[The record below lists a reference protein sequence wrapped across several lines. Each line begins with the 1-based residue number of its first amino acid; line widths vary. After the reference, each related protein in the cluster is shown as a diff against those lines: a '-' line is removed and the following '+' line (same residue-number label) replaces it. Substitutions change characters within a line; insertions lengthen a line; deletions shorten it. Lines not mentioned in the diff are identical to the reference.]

1 MTPHQVLEK
10 YWGYNTFRE
19 GQLEII
25 QSVLNKKSVIA
36 LLPTGGGKSI
46 CFQVPGLIFE
56 GITLVIC
63 PLIALIKDQV
73 EALNKNGIQA
83 SAVYSGLHAKEIDII
98 LDNCI
103 YGKVKFLYVSPER
116 LHSEIFKARVV
127 QMNVSMVVVDEA
139 HCISQWGH
147 DFRPAYLDIASIKSL
162 LKPNIPTIAL
172 TASATKETLKD
183 IVQYLQLDDYE
194 IFKSSFSIPHLAY
207 HILHSSNKLEKLLA
221 LVMRKQGATLIYV
234 NTRKEAKELAILLNN
249 NKIRAGFYHAGLLQV
264 ERNEIQNQWMN
275 GQLDVMVATNAFGM
289 GIDKADVRL
298 VIHFDIPRSIE
309 AYYQETGRAGRD
321 RKDSFAVALYNKYEY
336 EQLVIQAENEFPS
349 IDFLKKVYQALAN
362 FYKIAV
368 GSGEFQSFDLE
379 VGKLEEIYQ
388 IPVYQSYIA
397 LKQLEKEGY
406 IALAEN
412 YKIASKIMINYND
425 KLELYQF
432 QVANPRFDALL
443 KLILRVYGGNI
454 FSNFISINEEKIS
467 KQLNISV
474 IDLQVKLKYLHQ
486 IGVVTYEQPKEK
498 PQIIF
503 QTPRI
508 DANKLVINEKLYL
521 ERKQRTLAKLQK
533 VKELYEDTNICKQKL
548 ICQYFDEMLDVNCGI
563 CDNCKRNK
571 SKFQTDNGFQK
582 FITDNQTFT
591 HSQLLNSFN
600 AETHHFVL
608 EFLRLMLAEEKITLK
623 ENTYTV
629 NQIQI

>member
-1 MTPHQVLEK
+1 MTEHQVLEK
-10 YWGYNTFRE
+10 YWGHTSFRE
-19 GQLEII
+19 HQLEII
-25 QSVLNKKSVIA
+25 KYVLEGKNVVA

-46 CFQVPGLIFE
+46 CFQIPGLIFE
-56 GITLVIC
+56 GITLVVS

-73 EALNKNGIQA
+73 ESLNKKGIQA
-83 SAVYSGLHAKEIDII
+83 YAIYSGLHSKEIDII

-116 LHSEIFKARVV
+116 LHSELFQARLV
-127 QMNVSMVVVDEA
+127 QMNVNLLVVDEA

-172 TASATKETLKD
+172 TASATNETLND
-183 IVQYLQLDDYE
+183 IVNYLQLSDYKL
-194 IFKSSFSIPHLAY
+194 FRSSFAIPHLAY
-207 HILHSSNKLEKLLA
+207 HILQTNNKTEKLLA
-221 LVMRKQGATLIYV
+221 LVKRKQGATLIYV

-249 NKIRAGFYHAGLLQV
+249 NNLRAGFYHAGLAQE
-264 ERNEIQNQWMN
+264 ERNYIQNEWMQGN
-275 GQLDVMVATNAFGM
+275 LGIMVATNAFGM

-298 VIHFDIPRSIE
+298 VIHYDMPRSIE

-321 RKDSFAVALYNKYEY
+321 RAEAFAVALYHESEY
-336 EQLVIQAENEFPS
+336 ENLVNQIETEFPT
-349 IDFLKKVYQALAN
+349 IEFLKKVYQALAN
-362 FYKIAV
+362 YYKIAV

-379 VGKLEEIYQ
+379 MGKLEEIYQ

-412 YKIASKIMINYND
+412 YKIASKIMFNYND

-443 KLILRVYGGNI
+443 KLILRVYGGNV
-454 FSNFISINEEKIS
+454 FSNFITISEEKLA
-467 KQLNISV
+467 KQLNIGI

-486 IGVVTYEQPKEK
+486 IGVITYEQPKEK

-503 QTPRI
+503 QLPRI
-508 DANKLVINEKLYL
+508 DANKLTINEKLYA
-521 ERKQRTLAKLQK
+521 ERKQRILSKLLKIKQ
-533 VKELYEDTNICKQKL
+533 LFEDTTTCKQKL
-548 ICQYFDEMLDVNCGI
+548 ICDYFSENLHKNCGK
-563 CDNCKRNK
+563 CDNCKRNAVK
-571 SKFQTDNGFQK
+571 MELDDELTAYFQ
-582 FITDNQTFT
+582 
-591 HSQLLNSFN
+591 LNPVFLHEQILASF
-600 AETHHFVL
+600 AVEKHPFVL
-608 EFLRLMLAEEKITLK
+608 EKLRLLLADGVIILENEKYSVK
-623 ENTYTV
+623 
-629 NQIQI
+629 